1 MLSKLNIC
9 ICLLFVLPGLF
20 FITSC
25 SKKAMHVEQMN
36 EEVPPVMDANTID
49 QEQVAAS
56 EEHHGEAIYN
66 AQQVFEKEETQDVEM
81 TAEVFM
87 KEDIYFDF
95 DSSVLKNSAKTSL
108 IIKAEWLRMYPDA
121 FVIIEGHCD
130 ERGTSAYNI
139 ALGDRRA
146 QSAMSFFADIG
157 IDTNQI
163 SIVSYGEERPVDVS
177 QTEEAWAKN
186 RRAHFV
192 IN

>member
-9 ICLLFVLPGLF
+9 TCQLFVLPGLL

-25 SKKAMHVEQMN
+25 SKKAMHVEQIA
-36 EEVPPVMDANTID
+36 EEVPPVMDANTIE
-49 QEQVAAS
+49 QGQVAAS
-56 EEHHGEAIYN
+56 EEHDEEAIYN
-66 AQQVFEKEETQDVEM
+66 TQQVVEKEETQDFEM
-81 TAEVFM
+81 TAEVFV

-95 DSSVLKNSAKTSL
+95 DSSILKDSAKTSL
-108 IIKAEWLRMYPDA
+108 ILKAEWLRVNPDA

-130 ERGTSAYNI
+130 ERGTTAYNI

-163 SIVSYGEERPVDVS
+163 SSLAEI
-177 QTEEAWAKN
+177 
-186 RRAHFV
+186 
-192 IN
+192 